1 MPWPAVLW
9 LLAFITQCSILGM
22 SMYQLVQLTDLEA
35 DMINPHEATKNYNM
49 LVVCLHIYSL
59 L

>member
-1 MPWPAVLW
+1 
-9 LLAFITQCSILGM
+9 
-22 SMYQLVQLTDLEA
+22 MYQLVQLTDLEA